1 MTHSVQAIFEQVCD
15 VIGEERQTE
24 LLRLCGSD
32 GALRAEVESLIKAH
46 DAAGDFL
53 KEPTLNPPELAATV
67 IYSNTG
73 ERPGSV
79 IGPYK
84 LLEQIGEGGFGVVYM
99 AQQSVPIQ
107 RRFALKILK
116 PGMDT
121 KQVVARFESER
132 QALAVLDHPNIARVI
147 DGGSTESGRPYFV
160 MELVR
165 GEPITKFCDQ
175 RKLPLRDRLK
185 LFQDVCHAIEH
196 AHQKG
201 IIHRDIK
208 PSNVLVTVADDKPL
222 VKVIDFGIAKATAG
236 SLTDKTLFTEF
247 RQLLGTPLYMSPE
260 QAEQSGVDVD
270 TRADIYSLGV
280 LSPRRSQVTSR
291 FRRARFLCYQQVTS
305 SSGHHISRLE
315 CSAYRACE
323 PIRGEKAGSRSTP
336 SRPVLPVATRL
347 RQV

>member
-15 VIGEERQTE
+15 VIGEERQAE

-107 RRFALKILK
+107 RRLALKILK

-147 DGGSTESGRPYFV
+147 DGGSTDP
-160 MELVR
+160 
-165 GEPITKFCDQ
+165 
-175 RKLPLRDRLK
+175 
-185 LFQDVCHAIEH
+185 
-196 AHQKG
+196 
-201 IIHRDIK
+201 
-208 PSNVLVTVADDKPL
+208 AD
-222 VKVIDFGIAKATAG
+222 
-236 SLTDKTLFTEF
+236 
-247 RQLLGTPLYMSPE
+247 
-260 QAEQSGVDVD
+260 
-270 TRADIYSLGV
+270 
-280 LSPRRSQVTSR
+280 
-291 FRRARFLCYQQVTS
+291 
-305 SSGHHISRLE
+305 HIS
-315 CSAYRACE
+315 
-323 PIRGEKAGSRSTP
+323 
-336 SRPVLPVATRL
+336 
-347 RQV
+347 